1 MDYYYLILVLPAVLF
16 ALWAQFRVKY
26 VFSKYSKKYIKSGI
40 TGRNAAELIL
50 KSNGIGYI
58 PVNHVAGNL
67 TDHYNPSSG
76 IINLS
81 DQVYNSAT
89 EASVGVAAHEA
100 GHAIQ
105 HSTGYLPI
113 KIRSAIIPIT
123 TIGSQISWPLILIG
137 LVLGWA
143 NLAIIGVA
151 LFSLTALFQ
160 LITLP
165 VEFDA
170 SKRALNSLTESGQ
183 FTDEELAGAK
193 KVLSAAA
200 LTYVAALAVSVAQLI
215 RLLAIVSGSGRRKR

>member
-16 ALWAQFRVKY
+16 ALWAQFRVKS
-26 VFSKYSKKYIKSGI
+26 VFAKYSKIQNQSGL
-40 TGRNAAELIL
+40 TGRDTAELIL
-50 KSNGIGYI
+50 KSNGIGHI
-58 PVNHVAGNL
+58 SVNHISGNL
-67 TDHYNPSSG
+67 TDHYNPKSD

-81 DQVYNSAT
+81 DQVYNSST
-89 EASVGVAAHEA
+89 QASVGVAAHEA

-113 KIRSAIIPIT
+113 KIRTAIITIT

-160 LITLP
+160 LVTLP
-165 VEFDA
+165 VEFNA
-170 SKRALNSLTESGQ
+170 SNRALKSLENSGRFSN
-183 FTDEELAGAK
+183 EELDGAK
-193 KVLSAAA
+193 KVLRAAA
-200 LTYVAALAVSVAQLI
+200 LTYVAALVVSVAQLL
-215 RLLAIVSGSGRRKR
+215 RLLAIISGSGRRKR

>member
-1 MDYYYLILVLPAVLF
+1 MDYYYLILVLPALLF

-26 VFSKYSKKYIKSGI
+26 VFAKYSKKQTQSGLS
-40 TGRNAAELIL
+40 GRDSAELIL
-50 KSNGIGYI
+50 QSNGLGYI
-58 PVNHVAGNL
+58 PVNHVSGNL
-67 TDHYNPSSG
+67 TDHYNPKSET
-76 IINLS
+76 INLS
-81 DQVYNSAT
+81 DQVYNSST
-89 EASVGVAAHEA
+89 QASVGVAAHEA

-137 LVLGWA
+137 LVLGWT

-170 SKRALNSLTESGQ
+170 SNRALKSLAESGR
-183 FTDEELAGAK
+183 FTDEELVGAK

-200 LTYVAALAVSVAQLI
+200 LTYVAALAVSIAQLI
-215 RLLAIVSGSGRRKR
+215 RLLAIVSGPDRRKR

>member
-16 ALWAQFRVKY
+16 ALWAQFRVKS
-26 VFSKYSKKYIKSGI
+26 VFAKYSKMQNQSGL
-40 TGRNAAELIL
+40 TGRDTAELIL
-50 KSNGIGYI
+50 KSNGIGHI
-58 PVNHVAGNL
+58 SVNHISGNL
-67 TDHYNPSSG
+67 TDHYNPKSD

-81 DQVYNSAT
+81 DQVYNSST
-89 EASVGVAAHEA
+89 QASVGVAAHEA

-113 KIRSAIIPIT
+113 KIRTAIITIT

-160 LITLP
+160 LVTLP
-165 VEFDA
+165 VEFNA
-170 SKRALNSLTESGQ
+170 SNRALKSLENSGRFSN
-183 FTDEELAGAK
+183 EELDGAK
-193 KVLSAAA
+193 KVLRAAA
-200 LTYVAALAVSVAQLI
+200 LTYVAALAVSVAQLL
-215 RLLAIVSGSGRRKR
+215 RLLAIISGSGRRKR

>member
-16 ALWAQFRVKY
+16 ALWAQFRIKS
-26 VFSKYSKKYIKSGI
+26 VFAKYSKIQNQSGL
-40 TGRNAAELIL
+40 TGRDTAELIL
-50 KSNGIGYI
+50 KSNGIGHI
-58 PVNHVAGNL
+58 SVNHISGNL
-67 TDHYNPSSG
+67 TDHYNPKSD

-81 DQVYNSAT
+81 DQVYNSST
-89 EASVGVAAHEA
+89 QASVGVAAHEA

-113 KIRSAIIPIT
+113 KIRTAIITIT

-160 LITLP
+160 LVTLP
-165 VEFDA
+165 VEFNA
-170 SKRALNSLTESGQ
+170 SARAVRALEAQGILTS
-183 FTDEELAGAK
+183 DELEGA
-193 KVLSAAA
+193 
-200 LTYVAALAVSVAQLI
+200 
-215 RLLAIVSGSGRRKR
+215 

>member
-16 ALWAQFRVKY
+16 ALWAQFRIKS
-26 VFSKYSKKYIKSGI
+26 VFAKYSKIQNQSGL
-40 TGRNAAELIL
+40 TGRDTAELIL
-50 KSNGIGYI
+50 KSNGIGHI
-58 PVNHVAGNL
+58 SVNHISGNL
-67 TDHYNPSSG
+67 TDHYNPKSD

-81 DQVYNSAT
+81 DQVYNSST
-89 EASVGVAAHEA
+89 QASVGVAAHEA

-113 KIRSAIIPIT
+113 KIRTAIITIT

-160 LITLP
+160 LVTLP
-165 VEFDA
+165 VEFNA
-170 SKRALNSLTESGQ
+170 SNRALKSLEN
-183 FTDEELAGAK
+183 
-193 KVLSAAA
+193 
-200 LTYVAALAVSVAQLI
+200 
-215 RLLAIVSGSGRRKR
+215 

>member
-1 MDYYYLILVLPAVLF
+1 
-16 ALWAQFRVKY
+16 
-26 VFSKYSKKYIKSGI
+26 
-40 TGRNAAELIL
+40 
-50 KSNGIGYI
+50 
-58 PVNHVAGNL
+58 
-67 TDHYNPSSG
+67 
-76 IINLS
+76 
-81 DQVYNSAT
+81 VYNSST
-89 EASVGVAAHEA
+89 QASVGVAAHEA

-137 LVLGWA
+137 LVLGWT

-170 SKRALNSLTESGQ
+170 SNRALKSLAESGR
-183 FTDEELAGAK
+183 FTDEELVGAK

-200 LTYVAALAVSVAQLI
+200 LTYVAALAVSIAQLI

>member
-1 MDYYYLILVLPAVLF
+1 M
-16 ALWAQFRVKY
+16 
-26 VFSKYSKKYIKSGI
+26 
-40 TGRNAAELIL
+40 
-50 KSNGIGYI
+50 
-58 PVNHVAGNL
+58 
-67 TDHYNPSSG
+67 
-76 IINLS
+76 
-81 DQVYNSAT
+81 
-89 EASVGVAAHEA
+89 
-100 GHAIQ
+100 
-105 HSTGYLPI
+105 
-113 KIRSAIIPIT
+113 
-123 TIGSQISWPLILIG
+123 
-137 LVLGWA
+137 LGWA

>member
-16 ALWAQFRVKY
+16 ALWAQFRVKS
-26 VFSKYSKKYIKSGI
+26 VFAKYSKIQNQSGL
-40 TGRNAAELIL
+40 TGRDTAELIL
-50 KSNGIGYI
+50 KSNGIGHI
-58 PVNHVAGNL
+58 SVNHISGNL
-67 TDHYNPSSG
+67 TDHYNPKSD

-81 DQVYNSAT
+81 DQVYNSST
-89 EASVGVAAHEA
+89 QASVGVAAHEA

-113 KIRSAIIPIT
+113 KIRTAIITIT

-160 LITLP
+160 LVTLP
-165 VEFDA
+165 VEFNA
-170 SKRALNSLTESGQ
+170 SNRALKSLENSGRFSN
-183 FTDEELAGAK
+183 EELDGAK
-193 KVLSAAA
+193 KVLRAAA
-200 LTYVAALAVSVAQLI
+200 LTYVAALAVSVAQLL
-215 RLLAIVSGSGRRKR
+215 RLLAIISGSGRRKK

>member
-16 ALWAQFRVKY
+16 ALWAQFRIKS
-26 VFSKYSKKYIKSGI
+26 VFAKYSKIQNQSGL
-40 TGRNAAELIL
+40 TGRDTAELIL
-50 KSNGIGYI
+50 KSNGIGHI
-58 PVNHVAGNL
+58 SVNHISGNL
-67 TDHYNPSSG
+67 TDHYNPKSD

-81 DQVYNSAT
+81 DQVYNSST
-89 EASVGVAAHEA
+89 QASVGVAAHEA

-113 KIRSAIIPIT
+113 KIRTAIITIT

-160 LITLP
+160 LVTLP
-165 VEFDA
+165 VEFNA
-170 SKRALNSLTESGQ
+170 SNRALKSLENSGRFSN
-183 FTDEELAGAK
+183 EELDGAK
-193 KVLSAAA
+193 KVLRAAA
-200 LTYVAALAVSVAQLI
+200 LTYVAALAVSVAQLL
-215 RLLAIVSGSGRRKR
+215 RLLAIISGSGRRKR